1 VVELELVD
9 QEVVVDFL
17 LPLVQVIL
25 LLLVL
30 HKEILEELQAP
41 LMDIEAVEVV
51 VELLLLVQIHV
62 VELVVMEVQEHQ
74 IQF

>member
-1 VVELELVD
+1 MVELELVD